1 MKRAILKLLIVCGLA
16 LSLYEASQYLAARR
30 YLRRDF
36 LLLTVIEDRVKQ
48 KTDAGYGF
56 LAGAGILAIGVLGL
70 SWQKSRGA

>member
-1 MKRAILKLLIVCGLA
+1 MKRTILKLLIVCGLA
-16 LSLYEASQYLAARR
+16 LSLYEASQYLTARR

-56 LAGAGILAIGVLGL
+56 LAGAGILTVGILGL
-70 SWQKSRGA
+70 SWQKRRDA

>member
-1 MKRAILKLLIVCGLA
+1 MKRAILKLLIVCGLV

-36 LLLTVIEDRVKQ
+36 LLLTVIEDRLKQ

-56 LAGAGILAIGVLGL
+56 EGHGAD
-70 SWQKSRGA
+70 